1 MERRSINLRGMD
13 LSDLNLRDNDMDLT
27 YADLTDAILTGMD
40 LRGVNLRGAILTGA
54 DLTGADLTGAIL
66 TGAILTG
73 VIGANLTGTI
83 IDENVP
89 QVIAPQGVAPQGVA
103 PQAVAR
109 PRISNHVHNAFDS
122 LNKERFMEIIRDN
135 ITPDY
140 IEGGFLE
147 KLISYSETELPAK
160 TKELERINFNIKRDY
175 GKNND
180 KVQDVITF
188 VLLQP
193 PAFIEMYITN
203 FTDDCL
209 NAYGDKR
216 EGCVIGQYER
226 VFMILEGV
234 IGFTCNEDE
243 TSCPP
248 VYKELLACFKP
259 DYNQLFR
266 DWFAQGQ
273 HEDVETNYLNKSP
286 SEKEAYINAKKAEFK
301 AYVFREIGERHD
313 IDEYIARNFSQ
324 LYSLTYDGG
333 RKRKTNKRKTNKR
346 KTNKRKTNKRKG

>member
-1 MERRSINLRGMD
+1 MARRGINLSGMV
-13 LSDLNLRDNDMDLT
+13 LSGMNLRDRQMNLT
-27 YADLTDAILTGMD
+27 YADLTRATLRDMD
-40 LRGVNLRGAILTGA
+40 LRDV
-54 DLTGADLTGAIL
+54 DLTGADLTGANLTGSDLRGTTL

-73 VIGANLTGTI
+73 VIGANLTGAR

-89 QVIAPQGVAPQGVA
+89 QVIAPQGIAHQVD
-103 PQAVAR
+103 
-109 PRISNHVHNAFDS
+109 SSHVHNAFDS

-147 KLISYSETELPAK
+147 KLISYSERELPAK

-243 TSCPP
+243 TRCPP

-259 DYNQLFR
+259 DYNKLFS
-266 DWFAQGQ
+266 DWFEVGQ
-273 HEDVETNYLNKSP
+273 DDDALRNYQNKTLE
-286 SEKEAYINAKKAEFK
+286 EKEAYINAKKAEFK

-324 LYSLTYDGG
+324 MYSSTYDGG

-346 KTNKRKTNKRKG
+346 KTNKRKTNKRKTNKRKG